1 MKPITSV
8 LAVTAGLL
16 AVSLIAFNSGNFN
29 ASFPA
34 RVEEAWAN
42 FKLTHNKA
50 YATPVEHNFRKAVFL
65 KNFLEI
71 EMINANPK
79 YTFKAAVFHH
89 ADLTLEEKRARYTG
103 ARPELNRKGPKT
115 PAPQVGL
122 DQLQQTPDI
131 DWVAKGVVSPIQN
144 QGQCGSCWAF
154 SSTSNIE
161 SVNACATG
169 KLLKLSEQQFVDCSS
184 GYGNMGCNGGW
195 MDNAFQYAEVY
206 GDESENAYPYTATT
220 NSCKYQKS
228 AVIANIVSYKDQPS
242 CPQVMNALQTS
253 TVSVAIAVVNS
264 FYSYAS
270 GIYNDATCNT
280 AQIDHAIVITGWKNN
295 NGSPYWI
302 VRNSWGTSWG
312 QAGYIWMTAGP
323 TAGVPNG
330 DICHICEYATQAT
343 PGNI

>member
-1 MKPITSV
+1 MKPTSV
-8 LAVTAGLL
+8 LAITAGLL
-16 AVSLIAFNSGNFN
+16 AVSFLAFQGGNFN
-29 ASFPA
+29 AEFPA
-34 RVEEAWAN
+34 RVEAAWAN
-42 FKLTHNKA
+42 FKLTHNKV
-50 YATPVEHNFRKAVFL
+50 YSTPVEHNFRKAIFL

-71 EMINANPK
+71 EMINSSPK

-89 ADLTLEEKRARYTG
+89 ADLTLEEKRARFTG
-103 ARPELNRKGPKT
+103 AKPELNKNGPKT

-122 DQLQQTPDI
+122 VGQSPDI
-131 DWVAKGVVSPIQN
+131 DWVAKGMVSPIQN

-161 SVNACATG
+161 SVNACSTG
-169 KLLKLSEQQFVDCSS
+169 KLLKLSEQQLVDCSS
-184 GYGNMGCNGGW
+184 SYGNMGCNGGW
-195 MDNAFQYAEVY
+195 MDNAFQYVEASGE
-206 GDESENAYPYTATT
+206 ESETAYPYTATT
-220 NSCKYQKS
+220 NTCKYAKS
-228 AVIANIVSYKDQPS
+228 QVIANILSYADQPS
-242 CPQVMNALQTS
+242 CPQVMNALQVS

-270 GIYNDATCNT
+270 GIYNDPTCNS
-280 AQIDHAIVITGWKNN
+280 AQIDHAVVITGYKGN

-323 TAGVPNG
+323 LAGGFPTG
-330 DICHICEYATQAT
+330 DICHICEYATQAR